1 MPRTKSRK
9 RARRSHG
16 QTANLN
22 FAAPVVRI
30 AEKPVRGVKLKTVSA
45 FTMLVAVL
53 CLLAFMAGRVDL
65 AAVNQPPTVAKAHS
79 PVAGNASVHKRAVSG
94 EGRVSESRRPVHLA
108 SF

>member
-1 MPRTKSRK
+1 MPRTNSRK
-9 RARRSHG
+9 RARRSRG
-16 QTANLN
+16 KTARFN
-22 FAAPVVRI
+22 FAVAVARI

-65 AAVNQPPTVAKAHS
+65 AAMNQPATVGKTHS
-79 PVAGNASVHKRAVSG
+79 PAARNTNAHKRAVSG
-94 EGRVSESRRPVHLA
+94 EGKISESRRPIHLA